1 MKILYVEDNKLYG
14 ETITEF
20 LEDEGYDVDHHLDTS
35 TAIDASFETS
45 YQLYLLDLHLPTS
58 SGIELLKQL
67 RDAEDTTPA
76 IFLTS
81 SDEADDLKEA
91 LTHGADGYITK
102 PVDLEELSL
111 RIKALLR
118 RVYGDT
124 SLKYQNFTLDTEQ
137 MSLFD
142 DGKRCHLK
150 PKAFCLLLLLLQ
162 NKNKIVKT
170 EIIEE
175 SLWPHEMPPNL
186 SVIRVYITE
195 IKHIIG
201 SNSISNIRGVGYQ
214 LHD

>member
-20 LEDEGYDVDHHLDTS
+20 LEDEGYEVDHHLDTS
-35 TAIDASFETS
+35 TAIDASFETR
-45 YQLYLLDLHLPTS
+45 YELYLLDLHLPTS

-67 RDAEDTTPA
+67 RDAADSTPA

-81 SDEADDLKEA
+81 SDETDDLREA

-111 RIKALLR
+111 RIKVLLR

-124 SLKYQNFTLDTEQ
+124 SLKYRNFTLDTEQ
-137 MSLFD
+137 MSLFK
-142 DGKRCHLK
+142 DGTRCHLK

-162 NKNKIVKT
+162 NKNKIIKT
-170 EIIEE
+170 ELIED

-195 IKHIIG
+195 IKQIIG
-201 SNSISNIRGVGYQ
+201 ADSISNIRGVGYQ